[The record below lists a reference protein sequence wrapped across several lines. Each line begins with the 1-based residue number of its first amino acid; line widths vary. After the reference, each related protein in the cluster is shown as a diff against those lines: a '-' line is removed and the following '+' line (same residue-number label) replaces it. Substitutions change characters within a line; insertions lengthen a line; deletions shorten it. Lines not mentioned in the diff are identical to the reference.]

1 MRLKYSKSR
10 STGFD
15 SSGLQ
20 RGARSGSALFS
31 RMSLAGGQRL
41 LREIDYDALSL
52 HDGLL
57 PLCGLGARC
66 RGKAAAR
73 PAYFWPSSRINL
85 LTLWWDGGTR

>member
-52 HDGLL
+52 HGSTLL
-57 PLCGLGARC
+57 CELGASVLVTLRV
-66 RGKAAAR
+66 
-73 PAYFWPSSRINL
+73 P
-85 LTLWWDGGTR
+85 LTAQNPGGNGLQRSMELRS